1 MTRTNKH
8 SNVEDA
14 RGWSKYPSK
23 HRNLLNSAGSDV
35 RYGTLGNRK
44 DARAIG
50 KMMGYVLL
58 DFHVNATR
66 VPKHTLFDV
75 SSYLVARGW
84 QREDIV
90 HILNIHRAR
99 PVADKTITLVAS
111 DTWATKRHD
120 YDKDS

>member
-1 MTRTNKH
+1 MATTH

-14 RGWSKYPSK
+14 RGWSKYPSST
-23 HRNLLNSAGSDV
+23 RNLLNSAGSDV
-35 RYGTLGNRK
+35 RNGTLGHRK

-50 KMMGYVLL
+50 KMIGYVLL
-58 DFHVNATR
+58 DYKVNATR
-66 VPKHTLFDV
+66 TPTRTLFEV

-84 QREDIV
+84 DKDNIV

-99 PVADKTITLVAS
+99 PKLDKTITLVSS

-120 YDKDS
+120 HDKD